1 MTSSAG
7 DQRFLRRLNSSAVL
21 AALRDDGT
29 GTLRELCARTGLSR
43 PTVEAVLAG
52 LAEQGWVGE
61 LAPAEGAMGRP
72 ARRYRFRAEAGSV
85 LGIDIGAH
93 RVRVLLADLDGA
105 TRAQE
110 RVPVDVR
117 AAPRTRLA
125 AVHAAVTRCLEA
137 AAVAPADV
145 GAAGVGTP
153 GLVARD
159 GRVTISV
166 LPGWSGLALADEV
179 GRLLPC
185 PVVVENDANLAVLAE
200 RWRGAARDD
209 DDVVYVLLEQGIGAG
224 VLLGGRLHRGHHGAA
239 GEIAFGDFL
248 GGLPTLRELDH
259 ELVDDARRGDE
270 PAIAAVAE
278 AVPPIARYATALALA
293 FDPALVVVGGGLSR
307 ASEHFVPTLEAA
319 LADACVAPP
328 RLAVSGLGGESVALG
343 AVRLALDAA
352 HQRLF
357 G

>member
-7 DQRFLRRLNSSAVL
+7 DQRFLRRLNSAAVL
-21 AALRDDGT
+21 SALRDDGA
-29 GTLRELCARTGLSR
+29 GTLRELTVRTGLSR
-43 PTVEAVLAG
+43 PTVEAVLAA
-52 LAEQGWVGE
+52 LADRGWVDE
-61 LAPAEGAMGRP
+61 LAPEEGAMGRP

-105 TRAQE
+105 TRSQE
-110 RVPVDVR
+110 RLPVDAG
-117 AAPRTRLA
+117 AAPRVRLA
-125 AVHAAVTRCLEA
+125 AAREAVRRCLDA
-137 AAVAPADV
+137 AGLGPADV

-153 GLVARD
+153 GLVGRE

-179 GRLLPC
+179 GRLVPC
-185 PVVVENDANLAVLAE
+185 PVVVENDANLAVMAE
-200 RWRGAARDD
+200 RWRGAARQD

-239 GEIAFGDFL
+239 GEIAFRDFL
-248 GGLPTLRELDH
+248 GGLPSLRALDH
-259 ELVDDARRGDE
+259 DLVDAARGGDQR
-270 PAIAAVAE
+270 AIAAIA
-278 AVPPIARYATALALA
+278 AAAPHIARYVTALALA

-307 ASEHFVPTLEAA
+307 ASDRFVPALEAA

-328 RLAVSGLGGESVALG
+328 RLAVSGIGGESVAVG

-352 HQRLF
+352 HARLF